1 MLQKDA
7 VHLCKCV
14 KDVAVNLASTCA
26 IQSWID
32 VADHHMEKG
41 GCAPLLMQGTE
52 GELTGQ
58 YICAYAYAKAY
69 GTGQCQVLENGRLC

>member
-14 KDVAVNLASTCA
+14 KDVTVNLASTCA
-26 IQSWID
+26 IQTWID

-41 GCAPLLMQGTE
+41 GCAPLLMQVT
-52 GELTGQ
+52 
-58 YICAYAYAKAY
+58 A
-69 GTGQCQVLENGRLC
+69 VLLRGN

>member
-26 IQSWID
+26 IQTWID

-41 GCAPLLMQGTE
+41 GCAPVLMQGT
-52 GELTGQ
+52 
-58 YICAYAYAKAY
+58 A
-69 GTGQCQVLENGRLC
+69 VLLRGN